1 MGRLKRLRSRFACD
15 ATLAAVCIISLAAIG
30 CGRWDLGGVRGQVV
44 SSGRPRGFDRTE
56 SMRLTFSTE
65 INSVPRA
72 YLALVKS
79 DGTFVADMNN
89 DSGRGIPFGTY
100 EVAIDPT
107 SFQINEASSPGN
119 SAGSPAAND
128 NSPPP
133 GSRSAAV
140 KRLLAARCTLK
151 VAAGKT
157 SKVVVDV
164 DNGTISE
171 ATAR

>member
-1 MGRLKRLRSRFACD
+1 MS
-15 ATLAAVCIISLAAIG
+15 
-30 CGRWDLGGVRGQVV
+30 
-44 SSGRPRGFDRTE
+44 
-56 SMRLTFSTE
+56 LTFSTT

-107 SFQINEASSPGN
+107 SFQINEASSPEN
-119 SAGSPAAND
+119 SAASPAAND
-128 NSPPP
+128 NSPTP
-133 GSRSAAV
+133 GSRSATV

-171 ATAR
+171 STAR